1 MILAYRSIMSLWWND
16 SMQLIMDKDDAKIL
30 REMNFIARSLI
41 TKSTKEKKIPQSS
54 YEKRIE

>member
-1 MILAYRSIMSLWWND
+1 MSLWWND

-41 TKSTKEKKIPQSS
+41 AKSTKEKKILQSR
-54 YEKRIE
+54 YEKRVEQIF